1 MSSQHTAWVLLTLA
15 ILGVVIYV
23 QHVTLG
29 RRWQRNEIARR
40 VLGIVTVMGALVP
53 LAAARI
59 IDIVTWAV
67 ILGAFIVAGG
77 VIGLCWAEEGARA
90 AEEDARERERKL
102 DAMRREIAGD

>member
-1 MSSQHTAWVLLTLA
+1 MAWIFLTYTLLA
-15 ILGVVIYV
+15 VVIYL

-40 VLGIVTVMGALVP
+40 TLGIVTVMGALVP

-67 ILGAFIVAGG
+67 ILGAFVIAGG
-77 VIGLCWAEEGARA
+77 IVGICWADEG
-90 AEEDARERERKL
+90 EREREAQL
-102 DAMRREIAGD
+102 EAMRREIAGD